1 MVSYPQ
7 LHVKT
12 RVEWRAWLGTHHTT
26 APGIWLVTWKK
37 ATGLPR
43 PSYDDVVEEALCA
56 GWVDSLPRRLDTDRS
71 QLLVTPRKPRSNWS
85 RTNKLRVERLTT
97 AGLMLPAGLAVVA
110 AAKADGSWNAL
121 DEVETLTEP
130 PELTAALDAE
140 PAARA
145 AWDTFPP
152 STRRAILE
160 WISNA
165 KTPDTRHQRMKQTVA
180 EAAVGRRANQWR
192 QPRTPEN

>member
-1 MVSYPQ
+1 
-7 LHVKT
+7 
-12 RVEWRAWLGTHHTT
+12 
-26 APGIWLVTWKK
+26 
-37 ATGLPR
+37 
-43 PSYDDVVEEALCA
+43 
-56 GWVDSLPRRLDTDRS
+56 
-71 QLLVTPRKPRSNWS
+71 
-85 RTNKLRVERLTT
+85 
-97 AGLMLPAGLAVVA
+97 MLPAGLAVVA

-121 DEVETLTEP
+121 DAVETLTEP

-165 KTPDTRHQRMKQTVA
+165 KTPDTRHQRMNQTVA

-192 QPRTPEN
+192 QPRTPQN